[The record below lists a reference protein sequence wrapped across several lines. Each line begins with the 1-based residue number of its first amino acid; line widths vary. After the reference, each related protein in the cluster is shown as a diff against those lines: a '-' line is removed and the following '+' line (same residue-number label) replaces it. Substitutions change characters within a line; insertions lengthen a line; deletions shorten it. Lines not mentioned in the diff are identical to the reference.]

1 MAFADLDGLPLG
13 TMQRSILP
21 HAAGAPLR
29 NPHAHGPASIDNQPA
44 FCNDSALCG
53 RAGSSLRC
61 RAAQSSCEAE
71 TMWHDLWV
79 ALALLLVIEGVMPF
93 LAPNTMRRMLLE
105 VARQDSRSLRLAG
118 LASMLGGVGLL
129 YLIN

>member
-1 MAFADLDGLPLG
+1 
-13 TMQRSILP
+13 
-21 HAAGAPLR
+21 
-29 NPHAHGPASIDNQPA
+29 
-44 FCNDSALCG
+44 
-53 RAGSSLRC
+53 
-61 RAAQSSCEAE
+61 
-71 TMWHDLWV
+71 
-79 ALALLLVIEGVMPF
+79 LALLLVVEGVVPF